1 MLTNADHLPS
11 RLIAKV
17 LREVLAAESFASL
30 ADLID
35 ALTTRLA
42 QYRLRWTPED
52 LTAALELVGSNR
64 RLLTGAPLSPPP
76 RERLDA
82 SRAPVIT
89 RQQAPAV
96 LARLLRGQPSPVRS
110 MPAAAVVAVTAAD
123 RVRTLTQL
131 LDDLL
136 ALKEDSHS

>member
-1 MLTNADHLPS
+1 MLTNADQLPS

-30 ADLID
+30 ADLVD
-35 ALTTRLA
+35 ALKTRLA
-42 QYRLRWTPED
+42 RYRLRWTPDD
-52 LTAALELVGSNR
+52 LTAALDLVGSNR
-64 RLLTGAPLSPPP
+64 RLLYGAPRPQ
-76 RERLDA
+76 RERLET
-82 SRAPVIT
+82 SAPAIT

-96 LARLLRGQPSPVRS
+96 LARLLRGHPSPIRS
-110 MPAAAVVAVTAAD
+110 MPAAAAVSVTAAD
-123 RVRTLTQL
+123 RVRALTRM